1 MTNAELLSEII
12 DRQGITISELSRRSG
27 VSRKRI
33 YVIKNEGSDAT
44 ASEIVGLA
52 SALLLSDEERDQ
64 IFLSKNVTESN

>member
-33 YVIKNEGSDAT
+33 YTIKNDGSDAT

-52 SALLLSDEERDQ
+52 SALLLSDEERDR
-64 IFLSKNVTESN
+64 IFLSKNVTDSY

>member
-33 YVIKNEGSDAT
+33 YAIKNEGSDAT

-52 SALLLSDEERDQ
+52 SALLLSDEERDR
-64 IFLSKNVTESN
+64 IFLSKNVTVSN